1 MYQLIR
7 NLLFR
12 MPPETAHDL
21 TLRLLALS
29 QKFGISQMI
38 SSQPTPQPTQLMGLT
53 FPNPVGLA
61 AGLDKNGHCI
71 AGLASLGFGF
81 LELGT
86 VTPKP
91 QPGNP
96 QPRLFRL
103 PEEQAIINRMGFNNA
118 GVEALLG
125 NYLQF
130 KTTLASEG
138 NLIYQC
144 PVGINVGKNLSTS
157 VEDAHRDYARCI
169 RLVYPHADYITA
181 NVSSPNTPGLRNLQF
196 GDAMKFLLNVI
207 KETQLQMSEVH
218 NRYVPIAVK
227 IAPDMEEKE
236 IRFVAETLKSFSVDA
251 VIATNTTIDRS
262 VISGHPLA
270 HEQGGLSGAPLRERS
285 TAVVKAMCSELGD
298 SMPIIAAGGIHSG
311 QDAVEKIK
319 AGAKLVQIY
328 TGFIYQGPALIKE
341 AADAILRYRLESK

>member
-157 VEDAHRDYARCI
+157 VEDAHRDYALHQASIPSC
-169 RLVYPHADYITA
+169 RLHHCKRLLSQHSRFEKSSVWGCYEVPPQRNKRNPAS
-181 NVSSPNTPGLRNLQF
+181 NV
-196 GDAMKFLLNVI
+196 
-207 KETQLQMSEVH
+207 
-218 NRYVPIAVK
+218 
-227 IAPDMEEKE
+227 
-236 IRFVAETLKSFSVDA
+236 
-251 VIATNTTIDRS
+251 
-262 VISGHPLA
+262 
-270 HEQGGLSGAPLRERS
+270 
-285 TAVVKAMCSELGD
+285 
-298 SMPIIAAGGIHSG
+298 
-311 QDAVEKIK
+311 
-319 AGAKLVQIY
+319 
-328 TGFIYQGPALIKE
+328 
-341 AADAILRYRLESK
+341 